1 MWSGEECAGDLP
13 KALGSAWRVCVC
25 VCMRASVR
33 VLHDILGGDEGV
45 SSVRVDVR
53 VFIFPAVK

>member
-33 VLHDILGGDEGV
+33 VLRDILGGMKG
-45 SSVRVDVR
+45 
-53 VFIFPAVK
+53 FPL

>member
-1 MWSGEECAGDLP
+1 MWLGEECAGDLP

-25 VCMRASVR
+25 ARASV
-33 VLHDILGGDEGV
+33 LCDILGVDEGV

-53 VFIFPAVK
+53 VCIFPAVK